1 MRSVDVMRA
10 IVLALAAASLLWL
23 GGGSWSETAIAAAD
37 APMPGAQY
45 MRELARDRGC
55 TTCHRETSTPAKDDS
70 ALAMAPSWQD
80 IAARYRNVPDA
91 RAHLAALVLTGS
103 DPNDRHWKNHAAF
116 DRMMAN
122 EIATTPQEADLLVRW
137 ILSLR

>member
-1 MRSVDVMRA
+1 MRA
-10 IVLALAAASLLWL
+10 IVFALAAAGLLWV
-23 GGGSWSETAIAAAD
+23 GAGFWTESAIAAAD
-37 APMPGAQY
+37 APMPGDRF

-55 TTCHRETSTPAKDDS
+55 TTCHAETSAPAKGDS
-70 ALAMAPSWQD
+70 ALAMAPAWHD

-91 RAHLAALVLTGS
+91 RARLAALVLTGS
-103 DPNDRHWKNHAAF
+103 DPNDRHWKNNAAF

-137 ILSLR
+137 ILSAR